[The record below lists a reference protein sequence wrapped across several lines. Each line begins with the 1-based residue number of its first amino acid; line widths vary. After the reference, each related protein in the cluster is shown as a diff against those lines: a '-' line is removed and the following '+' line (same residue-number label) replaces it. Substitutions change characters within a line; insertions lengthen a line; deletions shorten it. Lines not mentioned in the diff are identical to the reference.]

1 MVIVRVFFVPQRAM
15 LFNATQTVQQ
25 PLHGMQQTFD
35 NFQLASFPNTMF
47 NHQIQTG
54 VVQGVIFYTLLMLP
68 TFFNNI

>member
-35 NFQLASFPNTMF
+35 NFQLASFLNTML
-47 NHQIQTG
+47 NHQVQTRCSR
-54 VVQGVIFYTLLMLP
+54 Y
-68 TFFNNI
+68 NILYIINATYLF